1 MPQRRSCK
9 ASLLMIVIVLGLS
22 ATYHADETLAQ
33 PMALGRTIR
42 VPLDH
47 KRPELGEAPLYYEF
61 GAPYDRRKPVVFIVA
76 DAQQYYVRHGSVA
89 ALQKALFGDDFNVVG
104 IVGRGS
110 TQEFIKA
117 TVAADGQPDWLRAW
131 RIFNSEQ
138 WIDDI
143 DAVRRSILGDKGK
156 ILLYGRSGGGF
167 LVHQYLA
174 KYGAHAQRAF
184 TSSALNPFI
193 VNELGLSTDHF
204 WEEIGAYDRSLQPM
218 LRKVLDERPQER
230 QTIIKTLQR
239 QNFFVPLER
248 LPSARAELIR
258 ALASGDT
265 RRYEEAQKEYQVDLT
280 QKTLTSPEGIS
291 VRVRIYEFFQPSG
304 ARVLLNRDAI
314 YPDLENQYNI
324 AEPLL
329 KLNDAGKIAAPTLDF
344 TKLHKLDTEVFILAG
359 RWDHTTDY
367 RSSIAL
373 SFNYPRRQLFIA
385 NDNHV
390 FSTLNEKGLV
400 NRLVQSF
407 LLFGLDSEQFRR
419 SLNAAEPQRWTE
431 R

>member
-1 MPQRRSCK
+1 MPQRRSCQ
-9 ASLLMIVIVLGLS
+9 ASLMIVIVLGLS
-22 ATYHADETLAQ
+22 ATCHAAQTLAR
-33 PMALGRTIR
+33 PAALGRILR

-47 KRPELGEAPLYYEF
+47 KRPELGQAPLYYEF
-61 GAPYDRRKPVVFIVA
+61 GAPYDRTKPIVFIIA
-76 DAQQYYVRHGSVA
+76 DAQQYYVRRGSVA
-89 ALQKALFGDDFNVVG
+89 ALQNALFGDDFNVVG

-117 TVAADGQPDWLRAW
+117 VVASGGQPDWIRAW

-143 DAVRRSILGDKGK
+143 DAVRRSILGYKGR

-167 LVHQYLA
+167 LIHQYLA
-174 KYGAHAQRAF
+174 KYGAHVQRAF

-218 LRKVLDERPQER
+218 LRKVLDEHSRERP
-230 QTIIKTLQR
+230 TIIRTLQR
-239 QNFFVPLER
+239 QNFFVPLDR
-248 LPSARAELIR
+248 LPAMRAELIR

-265 RRYEEAQKEYQVDLT
+265 RRYEEARKEYQVDLT
-280 QKTLTSPEGIS
+280 QKGLNTPEGIS

-304 ARVLLNRDAI
+304 ARALLNRDAI
-314 YPDLENQYNI
+314 YPDLENQYKI

-329 KLNDAGKIAAPTLDF
+329 RLNDAGKIAAPTFDF
-344 TKLHKLDTEVFILAG
+344 TRLHKLDTEVFILAG

-407 LLFGLDSEQFRR
+407 LLFGLDSERFQR

>member
-1 MPQRRSCK
+1 
-9 ASLLMIVIVLGLS
+9 
-22 ATYHADETLAQ
+22 
-33 PMALGRTIR
+33 
-42 VPLDH
+42 
-47 KRPELGEAPLYYEF
+47 
-61 GAPYDRRKPVVFIVA
+61 
-76 DAQQYYVRHGSVA
+76 
-89 ALQKALFGDDFNVVG
+89 
-104 IVGRGS
+104 
-110 TQEFIKA
+110 
-117 TVAADGQPDWLRAW
+117 
-131 RIFNSEQ
+131 
-138 WIDDI
+138 
-143 DAVRRSILGDKGK
+143 
-156 ILLYGRSGGGF
+156 
-167 LVHQYLA
+167 
-174 KYGAHAQRAF
+174 
-184 TSSALNPFI
+184 
-193 VNELGLSTDHF
+193 
-204 WEEIGAYDRSLQPM
+204 M